1 MRSWKLPKNSL
12 STKFG
17 APMFAACT
25 LSLHTNFLP
34 LCHVSLWLITRQ
46 STLFL
51 LVYTKMVRKSS
62 SLMLLWCFW
71 LSCSECRLRSFRLLF
86 ARKDLFEAGTSH
98 VEVKKRTT
106 KLCCRW
112 LTNWRA
118 HSRCTQTNSLDG
130 NQLLISVTK
139 LILLSSST
147 IAQMNALVR
156 FLEIKI

>member
-1 MRSWKLPKNSL
+1 MPRWTIPNISSSP
-12 STKFG
+12 KFG

-34 LCHVSLWLITRQ
+34 LCQVSLWLITRQ

-86 ARKDLFEAGTSH
+86 ARKDLFDAGTSH
-98 VEVKKRTT
+98 AEDKIRTT
-106 KLCCRW
+106 RLCCRW
-112 LTNWRA
+112 FSVSRA
-118 HSRCTQTNSLDG
+118 HGHCTQTNLLDW
-130 NQLLISVTK
+130 NQLLFSVTK
-139 LILLSSST
+139 FFLLSSST
-147 IAQMNALVR
+147 IAQVNVLER
-156 FLEIKI
+156 FLEIKC